1 MVDSKLSNIKAE
13 IIKDSISSETGER
26 ITTYVLEYPR
36 FVHCFDMKTEVMA
49 KVGNSAPEFM
59 HYKRAY
65 GLRADIG
72 QYNPEDDSIEFVAP
86 EAYITKTDKMK
97 MVNFNKKKFSMSV
110 TDEHRVFTHKRT
122 TGNKF
127 IADTVLA
134 KDLVEEN
141 YGTRRIPQAGYCD
154 QVQEATNE
162 ELQLVAWFVSDGHRE
177 NHKTSSFHLKKKRKI
192 KTVEELLAKCE
203 IEYKKFTYEQ
213 EVILRFDSP
222 WWVGSCYNA
231 YKEKV
236 IPDLFQFMSQEGYEL
251 FKKALLESDGN
262 VDNNEYNN
270 SSKEL
275 MDQIQAIAVLHGD
288 AMNIRSY
295 KNGLYKQKFQST
307 NYISLRHDKDVFE
320 ETEVKESVWCVSV
333 PSSYLLVRRDGIPY
347 VSGNCEFM
355 THRMFSRNAAS
366 SRAIPIDK
374 VIDLINYDMAMP
386 QYWGLNKSGMQAKE
400 EHSDINTCKHHWVN
414 AAGAAIECAE
424 GLKDLGLH
432 KQIVNRVLEPFQMIK
447 VIVTATEYDNFF
459 WLRCHKDAQ
468 PEIKILADKMYQARE
483 ESKPRL
489 LQEGQWHLPFI
500 EDNVLKENQDCFIKS
515 PSNSDEF
522 IHVDLEEAKKY
533 SAACCA
539 AVSYRTEEMTMEK
552 AERIYSQLIESV
564 PCHASPVEHQATPIG
579 VVKALCP
586 FIRGVT
592 HEDRDQNLWSGNFK
606 GWIQNRQL
614 IPNNVCKDYNKN

>member
-1 MVDSKLSNIKAE
+1 MSEIKVE
-13 IIKDSISSETGER
+13 VIKDSVSPLGGR
-26 ITTYVLEYPR
+26 ITTFVLEYPR
-36 FVHCFDMKTEVMA
+36 FIH
-49 KVGNSAPEFM
+49 S
-59 HYKRAY
+59 
-65 GLRADIG
+65 
-72 QYNPEDDSIEFVAP
+72 
-86 EAYITKTDKMK
+86 
-97 MVNFNKKKFSMSV
+97 
-110 TDEHRVFTHKRT
+110 
-122 TGNKF
+122 
-127 IADTVLA
+127 
-134 KDLVEEN
+134 
-141 YGTRRIPQAGYCD
+141 
-154 QVQEATNE
+154 
-162 ELQLVAWFVSDGHRE
+162 
-177 NHKTSSFHLKKKRKI
+177 
-192 KTVEELLAKCE
+192 
-203 IEYKKFTYEQ
+203 
-213 EVILRFDSP
+213 
-222 WWVGSCYNA
+222 
-231 YKEKV
+231 
-236 IPDLFQFMSQEGYEL
+236 
-251 FKKALLESDGN
+251 
-262 VDNNEYNN
+262 
-270 SSKEL
+270 
-275 MDQIQAIAVLHGD
+275 
-288 AMNIRSY
+288 
-295 KNGLYKQKFQST
+295 
-307 NYISLRHDKDVFE
+307 
-320 ETEVKESVWCVSV
+320 
-333 PSSYLLVRRDGIPY
+333 
-347 VSGNCEFM
+347 EFM
-355 THRMFSRNAAS
+355 THRLFSRNAAS
-366 SRAIPIDK
+366 SRAIPRDK
-374 VIDLINYDMAMP
+374 MIELVEKNPATPL
-386 QYWGLNKSGMQAKE
+386 YWGLNKSGMQAEE
-400 EHSDINTCKHHWVN
+400 EHKETSVCSAVWDSCKQIAVLS
-414 AAGAAIECAE
+414 ARS
-424 GLKDLGLH
+424 LKEMQLH